1 MSMSMKILKWPLF
14 VLFFICVFVVAMHVT
29 FPSTALKIFVKSRL
43 EDKLFSQN
51 QSWPTPPSVEI
62 GDASLWRLS
71 GVDLREL
78 QIQEG
83 SKDETGKAAKWMI
96 DKFQMRLGIFAFLLG
111 SYKIGAN
118 LEAYGASA
126 SGTFSINKSSGQLE
140 SMSIDADDLNLS
152 KMAGLSSKIGMP
164 LEGVASLSLD
174 LDAGANMQQDA
185 SGNLTLSIDNIGV
198 MGASKLGKL
207 DAELEI
213 VKGTAK
219 SKAIKVSG
227 GNVTADANLSVKLAK
242 DLLFSKLE
250 GGGWFKPTDA
260 FLKNPPGSFL
270 ARNQPE
276 GKYYFKIDGTLG
288 SPRPYLVSK
297 DSFNQKGSSS
307 PLRNMRPNR

>member
-1 MSMSMKILKWPLF
+1 
-14 VLFFICVFVVAMHVT
+14 VLFFLSVFVLAIHLT

-51 QSWPTPPSVEI
+51 QSWRTPPSVEI
-62 GDASLWRLS
+62 SDASLWRLS

-78 QIQEG
+78 RIQEG
-83 SKDETGKAAKWMI
+83 SKDENTKGTKWTI
-96 DKFQMRLGIFAFLLG
+96 DKFQMRLGIFAFLFG
-111 SYKIGAN
+111 SYRIGAN

-126 SGTFSINKSSGQLE
+126 SGSFSINKGTGQLE

-174 LDAGANMQQDA
+174 LDAGANLQQDA
-185 SGNLTLSIDNIGV
+185 SGNLTLAIENIGL

-207 DAELEI
+207 EAELEI

-219 SKAIKVSG
+219 SKTLKVSG
-227 GNVTADANLSVKLAK
+227 GEVMADANLSVKLAK
-242 DLLFSKLE
+242 DLLLSKVE
-250 GGGWFKPTDA
+250 GSGWFKPSDA

-276 GKYYFKIDGTLG
+276 GKYYFKVDGTLG
-288 SPRPYLVSK
+288 SPKPYLVSK